1 MKWFQLV
8 LALTLTAVTANA
20 AELLTL
26 DQAVATALAD
36 SHAVAA
42 ADRSAEAAAATARG
56 ARGFR
61 LPSIDLTEA
70 FSRTDS
76 PVEVFGLLLNQ
87 ERFDIN
93 GFFMS
98 DPNRPDPLNNWMTR
112 LEVTLPLY
120 TGGELRARIE
130 QADSMASAEDLR
142 SDQAREQTAFDTI
155 TAYVNLAKVREQVE
169 LLERARATTA
179 HHLEVARSYASQGL
193 ILSAEVL
200 KAEVYL
206 SQMDEMLATARNG
219 ARLAEAALNF
229 HMGQPQDRHWTL
241 APLSPPTAL
250 GGDLGEWV
258 SAGLAQRRD
267 LAAARREL
275 DAGMLEER
283 VARAAYLP
291 EVAVLGRYDLF
302 DESFA
307 GAHGRSGAIMAVAKI
322 NLYHGGSDTAAVE
335 AARGRAASGAE
346 NVTRFEQGI
355 RLAIEQAWHDLET
368 ARLRLATAA
377 DSLGAAREA
386 LRVRERRFTQGL
398 DRMIDLEDAETALR
412 EAELRELV
420 ARYDVALGTYR
431 LNFVSGTTLS
441 EPVEESP

>member
-1 MKWFQLV
+1 MRWFQLV
-8 LALTLTAVTANA
+8 LAFALTAVTASA
-20 AELLTL
+20 AEMLTL

-42 ADRSAEAAAATARG
+42 AEHTAAAAAATARG

-61 LPSIDLTEA
+61 LPSVDLTEA
-70 FSRTDS
+70 FSRTNS

-93 GFFMS
+93 EFFMS
-98 DPNRPDPLNNWMTR
+98 DPNQPDPLNNWMTR
-112 LEVTLPLY
+112 LEVALPLY

-142 SDQAREQTAFDTI
+142 SGQAREQTAFDTI
-155 TAYVNLAKVREQVE
+155 TAYVNLAKAREQVE

-179 HHLEVARSYASQGL
+179 HHLAVAQSYAGQGL

-206 SQMDEMLATARNG
+206 SQMDEMLASARNG

-229 HMGQPQDRHWTL
+229 HMGQPQNRHWTL
-241 APLSPPTAL
+241 APVAPPPPI
-250 GGDLGEWV
+250 GGELDDWV
-258 SAGLAQRRD
+258 AAGLAQRRD
-267 LAAARREL
+267 LEAARREL
-275 DAGMLEER
+275 AAGTLEER
-283 VARAAYLP
+283 VARAAFLP
-291 EVAVLGRYDLF
+291 EVALMGRYDLF
-302 DESFA
+302 DDTFA
-307 GAHGRSGAIMAVAKI
+307 GAHGRSGAIMAVARI
-322 NLYHGGSDTAAVE
+322 NLYHGGSDSAAVE
-335 AARGRAASGAE
+335 VARGRAASGAE
-346 NVTRFEQGI
+346 NVARFEQGI
-355 RLAIEQAWHDLET
+355 QLTIAQAWHDLET
-368 ARLRLATAA
+368 AHLRLATAT
-377 DSLGAAREA
+377 DSLDAAGEA